1 MCINK
6 KSQKERERERERE
19 KVVINIIESGC
30 ARREKIF
37 YQVVTVKRE
46 K

>member
-1 MCINK
+1 MWINK
-6 KSQKERERERERE
+6 KSQKERERERE